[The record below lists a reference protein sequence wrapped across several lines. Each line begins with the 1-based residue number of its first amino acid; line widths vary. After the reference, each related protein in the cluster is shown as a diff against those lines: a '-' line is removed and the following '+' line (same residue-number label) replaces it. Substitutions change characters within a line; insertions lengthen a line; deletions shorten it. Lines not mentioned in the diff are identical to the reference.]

1 MRLIK
6 PYFEIITPI
15 NGEQILNQI
24 ELAARTCYKSEDRI
38 APGSAEKLIK
48 NVLMARGH
56 NAMLEFGGMI
66 TVKFVCD
73 RGVSHELVRHR
84 LASFAQESTRFCNY
98 TDDKFSNG
106 EVTFIIPCWLNIPE
120 GQYVWWDGDYCD
132 VSKMEIMV
140 SNEQMKEDTKL
151 NSFLVALDQCESSYK
166 MMVNTGWTPQQ
177 ARAVLPNSLK
187 TEINMSANIREWR
200 EIFRQRTANAAHPQ
214 MQELMRP
221 LLKEFQNRISILFD
235 DITY

>member
-6 PYFEIITPI
+6 PYFEITTEIDS
-15 NGEQILNQI
+15 ERILRDI

-38 APGSAEKLIK
+38 GPGSAVKLIK
-48 NVLMARGH
+48 SVLMAKGH

-84 LASFAQESTRFCNY
+84 LASHAQESTRFCNY
-98 TDDKFSNG
+98 TNDKFSNG
-106 EVTFIIPCWLNIPE
+106 EVTFIIPNWLDIPE
-120 GQYVWWDGDYCD
+120 GNYAWWDGDYCD
-132 VSKMEIMV
+132 VSKMKIMV
-140 SNEQMKEDTKL
+140 SSEQMKEDTKL
-151 NSFLVALDQCESSYK
+151 NSFLVALDQCESAYK
-166 MMVNTGWTPQQ
+166 IMVNTGWTPQQ
-177 ARAVLPNSLK
+177 ARTVLPNALK
-187 TEINMSANIREWR
+187 TEINVSANIREWR
-200 EIFRQRTANAAHPQ
+200 EIFRQRTSTAAHPQ

-221 LLKEFQNRISILFD
+221 LLKEFQSRIPILFD